1 MSKAAGKRLEAV
13 SLSMLSAVASILMR
27 FSMRFKSFR
36 TVVANFVCRS
46 YPDLIFDDRFH
57 PIFLQAI
64 AQSAESS
71 PDLIKD
77 LLCDDKFCYAFLR
90 AFSERW
96 HDTIIPEEIIDLL
109 HYATRASIG
118 YGQEGEDLI
127 LLRLLDM
134 SKPGFYVDI
143 GAHHPIRF
151 SNTYAFYRA
160 GWSGLNVDATPG
172 SMKIFQALRP
182 RDTNVE
188 VAVSDSTHPML
199 FHVFKEGAL
208 NTFDASLAAEYMRQ
222 GWDLLYTKE
231 VTPRSLASVLDE
243 YLPIGQS
250 IELMSLDVEGG
261 ELSVLESNDWERFR
275 PGIIVLEVLDTSLAH
290 LDNAPAVQF
299 LKRIGYVPVAKL
311 LNSTIMRVES

>member
-1 MSKAAGKRLEAV
+1 MASDMG
-13 SLSMLSAVASILMR
+13 SAVMH
-27 FSMRFKSFR
+27 FSMRMKSLR
-36 TVVANFVCRS
+36 TRIANFMWRS
-46 YPDLIFDDRFH
+46 CPDLISDDRFRRNL
-57 PIFLQAI
+57 LQAMTH
-64 AQSAESS
+64 SVEST
-71 PDLIKD
+71 PNLLKD
-77 LLCDDKFCYAFLR
+77 LLHDDMFCNAFLR

-96 HDTIIPEEIIDLL
+96 HDTVIPEELMELL
-109 HYATRASIG
+109 HYTTRASIG

-188 VAVSDSTHPML
+188 VAVSDNTQPML

-261 ELSVLESNDWERFR
+261 ELSVLESNDWKRFR

-290 LDNAPAVQF
+290 LDKAPAVQF